1 MTLSLDIQKNAGK
14 DTQVKCIVDD
24 KRINESYSFGELNED
39 LTVRTD
45 EQIDSYI
52 RTDLTAKGY
61 LIK

>member
-1 MTLSLDIQKNAGK
+1 MTLSLDIVKVSGE

-61 LIK
+61 SIT